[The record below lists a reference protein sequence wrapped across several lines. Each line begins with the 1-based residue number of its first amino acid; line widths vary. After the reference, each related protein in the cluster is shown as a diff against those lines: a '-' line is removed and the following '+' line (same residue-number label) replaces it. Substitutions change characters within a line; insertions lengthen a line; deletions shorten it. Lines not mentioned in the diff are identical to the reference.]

1 MANDVKWFKFMNGM
15 FDDEKIEY
23 IESLPDGDAILIIW
37 IRILCLASKSNE
49 NGSLMITNELP
60 YTPELLAHKFKK
72 TTTQIEYALGVM
84 QKLGMIEI
92 IDNIIC
98 VSNWAKYQSVD
109 ELAKIREQT
118 RLRVAKCRGN
128 KKLEMNC
135 TICQYCGSSA
145 TGFDHIIATSRGGSD
160 KDENKVPCCIECNRI
175 KNDKPLV
182 DFLNNNRG
190 RINDNIVTANKK
202 LSRFVELCS
211 VTGCYIVTQNCN
223 DFALIS
229 NSSSSSNNSK
239 SNDYKEIV
247 DYLNNKI
254 NASYKY
260 TTKKTQQ
267 LINARKKEGF
277 SVEDFKKVIDNM
289 FAKWNG
295 TEYEQYLRPETLF
308 GTKFE
313 GYLNQQPIKQNTQ
326 KKYGDGSA
334 YEFTD

>member
-118 RLRVAKCRGN
+118 RLRVAKCREN
-128 KKLEMNC
+128 KKL
-135 TICQYCGSSA
+135 
-145 TGFDHIIATSRGGSD
+145 
-160 KDENKVPCCIECNRI
+160 IECNATS
-175 KNDKPLV
+175 NA
-182 DFLNNNRG
+182 
-190 RINDNIVTANKK
+190 T
-202 LSRFVELCS
+202 
-211 VTGCYIVTQNCN
+211 VTQNCN

>member
-1 MANDVKWFKFMNGM
+1 MANDFKWFKFMNGM

-23 IESLPDGDAILIIW
+23 IESLPDGESILMIW
-37 IRILCLASKSNE
+37 IKILCLASKSNSD
-49 NGSLMITNELP
+49 GFLMITKEIP
-60 YTPELLAHKFKK
+60 YTSDLLAHKFKK
-72 TTTQIEYALGVM
+72 TPVQIEYALGIM
-84 QKLGMIEI
+84 KKLEMLDIV
-92 IDNIIC
+92 DNIIC
-98 VSNWAKYQSVD
+98 VSNWIKYQSVD

-118 RLRVAKCRGN
+118 RLRVAKCREN
-128 KKLEMNC
+128 KKL
-135 TICQYCGSSA
+135 
-145 TGFDHIIATSRGGSD
+145 
-160 KDENKVPCCIECNRI
+160 IECNATS
-175 KNDKPLV
+175 ND
-182 DFLNNNRG
+182 
-190 RINDNIVTANKK
+190 T
-202 LSRFVELCS
+202 
-211 VTGCYIVTQNCN
+211 VTQNCN
-223 DFALIS
+223 DFALIY